1 MSQLESLGVLFSK
14 KLIEERPY
22 AQEEIQKIIDEAIF
36 VLEKNKDKSFLE
48 LTKLMIED
56 TIKEFEKISS
66 KEYSVPVPGISVG
79 LNVND
84 TNIHLMDGKQTYNGK
99 EITQNSLFDIA
110 SMTKLYTAIISYQL
124 IHQGYYRLE
133 SKVRDICPEFSNI
146 GDLTI
151 DDLMIFNASFKTNG
165 RVDDSKTQEEAKE
178 RFYTLEVKS
187 KNYEYNDFH
196 TMILKEIMEKVTK
209 ETYEQ
214 LLDKYIVKP
223 LNLKN
228 TYLTV
233 PDEKKEYITGTA
245 NHEIFLPNDPK
256 AVILG
261 SGGHAG
267 IFSSNNDIITFSKNS
282 LVNPSLLNS
291 KFIHNLIVSSNCLD
305 AKANIVLNRGG
316 FGSTYVNH
324 PQGLDKTF
332 LDKTFFSEGFAYQ
345 GSTRTQ
351 GMGFRYNVG
360 DKTISGAATILQ
372 NPASTD
378 FELAKHFQEEI
389 NAKTTRTAVTN
400 INKPK
405 TNFSFALAKS

>member
-1 MSQLESLGVLFSK
+1 
-14 KLIEERPY
+14 
-22 AQEEIQKIIDEAIF
+22 
-36 VLEKNKDKSFLE
+36 
-48 LTKLMIED
+48 
-56 TIKEFEKISS
+56 
-66 KEYSVPVPGISVG
+66 
-79 LNVND
+79 
-84 TNIHLMDGKQTYNGK
+84 
-99 EITQNSLFDIA
+99 
-110 SMTKLYTAIISYQL
+110 MTKLYTAIISYQL

-151 DDLMIFNASFKTNG
+151 DDLMKFNASFKTNG

-389 NAKTTRTAVTN
+389 NAKRQLEGKSPIQVVKEYNFINENGKEIHAKLVDGRTFVSVGSLDALNQAISSSLLKLSFLNYVSSKYEPNYQETIDEEITRH
-400 INKPK
+400 
-405 TNFSFALAKS
+405 FL